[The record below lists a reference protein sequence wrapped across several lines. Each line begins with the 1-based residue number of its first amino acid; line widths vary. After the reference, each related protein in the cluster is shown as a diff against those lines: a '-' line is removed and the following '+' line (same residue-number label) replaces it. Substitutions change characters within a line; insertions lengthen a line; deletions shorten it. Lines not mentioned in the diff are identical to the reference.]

1 MTRLLS
7 SLALAAGL
15 TAAAL
20 SPAMA
25 LDPALG
31 SMGFASPTP
40 TSKGH
45 AASVPTP
52 FAAIPESLQ
61 ALLDAGYSIRT
72 SAGEEGNILTLEK
85 FVDRTSPS
93 KWVRCELIGDHNG
106 NTRLTFSQHVTST
119 CWKLN

>member
-7 SLALAAGL
+7 SHALAAGL

-31 SMGFASPTP
+31 SMGIATPSPVAG
-40 TSKGH
+40 GH
-45 AASVPTP
+45 AASVRTT
-52 FAAIPESLQ
+52 FEAIPDSLQ
-61 ALLDAGYSIRT
+61 DLLNKNYLIHS
-72 SAGEEGNILTLEK
+72 SAGEEGNILILQKDNGAAQPYT
-85 FVDRTSPS
+85 
-93 KWVRCELIGDHNG
+93 WVRCELLGDHNG

>member
-1 MTRLLS
+1 MTRLLFS
-7 SLALAAGL
+7 FALAAGL
-15 TAAAL
+15 SAAAL

-31 SMGFASPTP
+31 SLGFAPPTP
-40 TSKGH
+40 TTKGH
-45 AASVPTP
+45 AASVSTS
-52 FAAIPESLQ
+52 FAAMPESLQ
-61 ALLDAGYSIRT
+61 VLLDAGYSIRT

-93 KWVRCELIGDHNG
+93 KWVRCELLGDHNG
-106 NTRLTFSQHVTST
+106 NTRLTFSQHVTSI

>member
-1 MTRLLS
+1 M
-7 SLALAAGL
+7 AAGL

-31 SMGFASPTP
+31 SMGFGTAP
-40 TSKGH
+40 SKSKVH
-45 AASVPTP
+45 MPPVSTVFEAM
-52 FAAIPESLQ
+52 PESLQ
-61 ALLDAGYSIRT
+61 TLLDAGYSIRT
-72 SAGEEGNILTLEK
+72 SSGDEGNILTLEK

-93 KWVRCELIGDHNG
+93 KWVRCELVGDRNG
-106 NTRLTFSQHVTST
+106 DVRLAFSQHVTST

>member
-7 SLALAAGL
+7 SLTLAAGL

-31 SMGFASPTP
+31 SMGTAPPAAT
-40 TSKGH
+40 TRGH
-45 AASVPTP
+45 VASVPTT
-52 FAAIPESLQ
+52 FEVIPDSLQ
-61 ALLDAGYSIRT
+61 DLLNKNYLIHS
-72 SAGEEGNILTLEK
+72 SAGEEGNILILQKDNGAAQPYT
-85 FVDRTSPS
+85 
-93 KWVRCELIGDHNG
+93 WVRCELIGDHNG

>member
-1 MTRLLS
+1 M
-7 SLALAAGL
+7 AAGL

-31 SMGFASPTP
+31 SMGFAPPTP

-45 AASVPTP
+45 AASVSTS

-61 ALLDAGYSIRT
+61 TLLDAGYVLRT

-106 NTRLTFSQHVTST
+106 NTRLTFSQHVSSL

>member
-1 MTRLLS
+1 M
-7 SLALAAGL
+7 AAGL

-31 SMGFASPTP
+31 SMGIAPPTP

-45 AASVPTP
+45 AASVSTS

-61 ALLDAGYSIRT
+61 TLLDAGYVLRT
-72 SAGEEGNILTLEK
+72 SAGEEGNIMTLEK

-106 NTRLTFSQHVTST
+106 NTRLTFSQHVSSL

>member
-1 MTRLLS
+1 MTRLFS

-31 SMGFASPTP
+31 SMGIATPSPVAG
-40 TSKGH
+40 GH
-45 AASVPTP
+45 AASVRTT
-52 FAAIPESLQ
+52 FEAIPDSLQ
-61 ALLDAGYSIRT
+61 DLLNKNYLIHS
-72 SAGEEGNILTLEK
+72 SAGEEGNILILQKDNGAAQPYT
-85 FVDRTSPS
+85 
-93 KWVRCELIGDHNG
+93 WVRCELLGDHNG
-106 NTRLTFSQHVTST
+106 NTRLTFSQHVNSI

>member
-7 SLALAAGL
+7 SFALAAGL
-15 TAAAL
+15 SAAAL

-31 SMGFASPTP
+31 SMGFAPPTP
-40 TSKGH
+40 TTKGH
-45 AASVPTP
+45 AASVSTS
-52 FAAIPESLQ
+52 FAAMPESLQ
-61 ALLDAGYSIRT
+61 TLLDAGYSIRT

-85 FVDRTSPS
+85 FVDRDSPS
-93 KWVRCELIGDHNG
+93 KWVRCELIGDHSD
-106 NTRLTFSQHVTST
+106 NTRLTYSQHVTST

>member
-1 MTRLLS
+1 VTRLLFS
-7 SLALAAGL
+7 FALAAGL
-15 TAAAL
+15 SAAAL

-31 SMGFASPTP
+31 SLGFAPPTP
-40 TSKGH
+40 TTKGH
-45 AASVPTP
+45 AASVSTS
-52 FAAIPESLQ
+52 FAAMPESLQ
-61 ALLDAGYSIRT
+61 VLLDAGYSIRT

-93 KWVRCELIGDHNG
+93 KWVRCELLGDHNG
-106 NTRLTFSQHVTST
+106 NTRLTFSQHVTSI